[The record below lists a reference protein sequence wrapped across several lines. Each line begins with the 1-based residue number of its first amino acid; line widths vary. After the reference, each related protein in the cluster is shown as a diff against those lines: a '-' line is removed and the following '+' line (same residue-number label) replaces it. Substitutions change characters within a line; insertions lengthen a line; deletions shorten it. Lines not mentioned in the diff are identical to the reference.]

1 MLFEEHS
8 KLVPLFI
15 DSFKSVLKTLLARNY
30 TELWISPKK
39 LRIPPQKSTYE
50 NDKNHFN
57 KWFPAV
63 EVKVLWFR
71 VEMICRTRERQKKL
85 KEKIKLICLSVVI
98 VCVCVSCLNTVEPCL
113 WTINFWIWKQTSDLT
128 KENVRTKDEQKKHAR
143 LEMIKRNT
151 GKKRALVHGYYNII
165 IFFSCVCV
173 KGDYYLLL
181 HWSIACTR
189 RRRRRRT
196 GLARMCR
203 FFRVFIWFHQND
215 ICKSKYAYTRQNYQ
229 TACFFTLFNWWECG
243 MEKPKRCR
251 RHAEKLTNS
260 EISGAHMCVKCAD
273 REQ

>member
-1 MLFEEHS
+1 MWEQKTSRKNTRDLKWLS
-8 KLVPLFI
+8 GTRV
-15 DSFKSVLKTLLARNY
+15 KS
-30 TELWISPKK
+30 ELWY
-39 LRIPPQKSTYE
+39 T
-50 NDKNHFN
+50 
-57 KWFPAV
+57 A
-63 EVKVLWFR
+63 
-71 VEMICRTRERQKKL
+71 
-85 KEKIKLICLSVVI
+85 
-98 VCVCVSCLNTVEPCL
+98 
-113 WTINFWIWKQTSDLT
+113 
-128 KENVRTKDEQKKHAR
+128 
-143 LEMIKRNT
+143 
-151 GKKRALVHGYYNII
+151 II
-165 IFFSCVCV
+165 ILLFFFSCVCV

-181 HWSIACTR
+181 HWSIACT